1 MKGAE
6 APKVVVVDDDESF
19 RDLIR
24 LHLGNA
30 GYQPLMAEDAV
41 AAGHLIVEHHP
52 SLVLI
57 DVKMPYMDGYE
68 FAAALKADPQTR
80 DIPII
85 FVTIDENVA
94 ERSRELGAVAY
105 LHKPVRAD
113 QLLELVQLFAPAA

>member
-1 MKGAE
+1 MKPQ

-30 GYQPLMAEDAV
+30 GYRALMAEDAV
-41 AAGHLIVEHHP
+41 AAGHLIVDEHP

-85 FVTIDENVA
+85 FVTVDENVA
-94 ERSRELGAVAY
+94 ERSRALGAAAY
-105 LHKPVRAD
+105 LRKPVRAD
-113 QLLELVQLFAPAA
+113 QLLELVRLFAPAA

>member
-1 MKGAE
+1 VKAR
-6 APKVVVVDDDESF
+6 APKVGVVDDDESF

-30 GYQPLMAEDAV
+30 GYRPLMAEDAV

-68 FAAALKADPQTR
+68 FAAALKPTR
-80 DIPII
+80 RRATSRFSSSPS
-85 FVTIDENVA
+85 TRTS
-94 ERSRELGAVAY
+94 RSA
-105 LHKPVRAD
+105 RASS
-113 QLLELVQLFAPAA
+113 APRPTCASRCAPTGCSSWCSS